1 MLFINSYKP
10 PLATK
15 QFILSWNCYQRC
27 WTFFWCL
34 WFQIYTRWLQYGVSR
49 SNQED
54 LTWQEIWRTTM
65 RKKFPYPELLRSA
78 FSRIRTEYGEI
89 LSISPYSVRMRE
101 NADQNNSEY
110 GNFSR
115 SYPFIQVS
123 LEWRFSE
130 LFSANVSLWSQYKY
144 IAFNIFSCT
153 IVIVLYEMLIIT
165 GISNEKTIYSIYE
178 ILCRSVTIFYQQELA
193 SLFQMQ
199 EKLKTCRSL
208 VWTRVVWTFRVAILL
223 QMMAMAP

>member
-1 MLFINSYKP
+1 MSILR
-10 PLATK
+10 
-15 QFILSWNCYQRC
+15 FILGC
-27 WTFFWCL
+27 
-34 WFQIYTRWLQYGVSR
+34 I
-49 SNQED
+49 
-54 LTWQEIWRTTM
+54 
-65 RKKFPYPELLRSA
+65 
-78 FSRIRTEYGEI
+78 SRIPS
-89 LSISPYSVRMRE
+89 SISPYSVRMQE

-153 IVIVLYEMLIIT
+153 VVIVLYEMLIIT

-208 VWTRVVWTFRVAILL
+208 VWTRVVWTFRVAIYCRWWPWLRKHDIL
-223 QMMAMAP
+223 HYWDNVHCLNIIQWKYL